1 VRLMF
6 RSVSS
11 SDLDGSGMTKGIR
24 LLACHSLGLMGLSLW
39 VVDPERRA
47 VATLSFVPH
56 SAVSRSIPSFEHMVR
71 W

>member
-1 VRLMF
+1 MRLMF
-6 RSVSS
+6 RFV
-11 SDLDGSGMTKGIR
+11 LGSRRQRGDERNTPSCLSFSR
-24 LLACHSLGLMGLSLW
+24 PDGLSLW

-56 SAVSRSIPSFEHMVR
+56 SAVSRLIPSFEHMVR